1 MEVQLSG
8 YEKSAILLFSIGE
21 SAAVE
26 VLKALDQKD
35 IRHIGTYLGA
45 MVNVDHDDYKTVLKE
60 FVQRAGSSGLS
71 VEGKTFLAKT
81 LNAALGKD
89 KARRILNSLNT
100 SENAG
105 FDSLK
110 SLDPASIANML
121 TYEHPQTGALILAV
135 LESDQAGQVL
145 SLLPAHKRDAIV
157 YRIATT
163 EEVSPNMLEE
173 LNGVLQDELRVG
185 SSRNTL
191 RNAVPVGGTGLVA
204 EIMNSIKRDTESEIL
219 TALEEQN
226 AELAE
231 DVRSKMFVFEDLEKI
246 DDRGMQEVL
255 REISKEEMMLAL
267 KAVDDALKE
276 KFFKNMSSRAAEAMK
291 EDMETKGPVRLS
303 DAEAAQQN
311 ILKLVQK
318 LAGEGRL
325 VIGGKG
331 EEKMV

>member
-1 MEVQLSG
+1 MDVQLSG
-8 YEKSAILLFSIGE
+8 YEKAAILLFSIGE
-21 SAAVE
+21 NAAIE

-35 IRHIGTYLGA
+35 IRQIGAYLGA
-45 MVNVDHDDYKTVLKE
+45 MVNVGHDEYRTVLKE
-60 FVQRAGSSGLS
+60 FVQRAGTTGLS
-71 VEGKTFLAKT
+71 VEGKTYLAKT

-110 SLDPASIANML
+110 SLDPTSIANML
-121 TYEHPQTGALILAV
+121 ASEHPQTGALILSV

-145 SLLPAHKRDAIV
+145 GLLPAHKRDDIV

-163 EEVSPNMLEE
+163 QEVSPNMLEE
-173 LNGVLQDELRVG
+173 LNGVLEDELRIG
-185 SSRNTL
+185 SSKNSM

-204 EIMNSIKRDTESEIL
+204 EILNTIARNVEGEIL

-231 DVRSKMFVFEDLEKI
+231 DIRSKMFVFEDLEQI

-255 REISKEEMMLAL
+255 REISKDEMMLAL
-267 KAVDDALKE
+267 KAVDDALKD
-276 KFFKNMSSRAAEAMK
+276 KFFKNMSSRAAESLK
-291 EDMETKGPVRLS
+291 EDMEAKGPVRLS
-303 DAEAAQQN
+303 DVEAAQQS

-318 LAGEGRL
+318 MAGEGRI
-325 VIGGKG
+325 VIGGKSD
-331 EEKMV
+331 EKMV